1 MCRRTARRQRRH
13 IGPKFN
19 HRPCG
24 AFLLVHR
31 TRSLSVVL
39 LWPRCYMAQR
49 LGRSV
54 CLSLSH
60 TLTNTHS
67 HWCSPATSKN
77 VLPSPSRA
85 ERGLYELVTT
95 VPLFFC
101 WFIDDTCR
109 MWHLRM
115 LSGALVSFFLAF
127 YDETPRR
134 RSRSV
139 LAAVR
144 QRDWTAGRW
153 KRRRRAWMKRDET
166 RQWIFKSNLSTLLLQ
181 PAAPLSAC
189 LSVSPTHCC
198 TVVEPEAQQEKR
210 RADAHVKL
218 N

>member
-85 ERGLYELVTT
+85 EPSRAWALRAGYNRSPLLLLIYWWHLQDVAPPY
-95 VPLFFC
+95 VVGRVGFLFFSFLWWDAEAEKQEC
-101 WFIDDTCR
+101 VSGRTTARLNRRKMKTEETC
-109 MWHLRM
+109 
-115 LSGALVSFFLAF
+115 V
-127 YDETPRR
+127 D
-134 RSRSV
+134 
-139 LAAVR
+139 
-144 QRDWTAGRW
+144 
-153 KRRRRAWMKRDET
+153 
-166 RQWIFKSNLSTLLLQ
+166 
-181 PAAPLSAC
+181 
-189 LSVSPTHCC
+189 
-198 TVVEPEAQQEKR
+198 EKR
-210 RADAHVKL
+210 RDQTV
-218 N
+218 NI